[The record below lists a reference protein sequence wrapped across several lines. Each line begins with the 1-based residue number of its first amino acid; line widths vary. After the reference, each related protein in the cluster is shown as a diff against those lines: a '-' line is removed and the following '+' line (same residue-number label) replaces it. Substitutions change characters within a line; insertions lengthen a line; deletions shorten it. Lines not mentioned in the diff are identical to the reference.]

1 MPPMPGRPSK
11 GPMPKFPVLMN
22 RAELPKAP
30 ISGVKRAIVL
40 LIDFSDNPYI
50 HPSMKFQNLLFS
62 TNNNSLTNYYLEVS
76 YDSFTVNGEAR
87 GWYRAPHN
95 YSYYVAGGYGIE
107 NQYPN
112 NVQKLVE
119 DAVKLADGTVDF
131 SEYDND
137 GDGYVDAIFVVHSGP
152 GAEETGSKDDIWS
165 HKWQLSDPSRGCPGR
180 YLTNDGVYVDV
191 YSMEPER
198 MKNNSLVSVGVF
210 CHEFCHVL
218 GAPDLYNTSSG
229 SYVVG
234 RFCLM
239 DKGSWNGSPPGSS
252 PAHISAWLR
261 YLFGWVEPTPV
272 ERDNTTWI
280 LNARIPAVEN
290 ESVMYRL
297 LSNPGGNDWSSQS
310 PEPASGEYFLI
321 ENRQQIGFDAS
332 LPGSGLLIW
341 HIDES
346 QPNNNDAN
354 RRLACVMQADTNSST
369 STIGE
374 EGDMWEDSEEGFS
387 NSSIPSS
394 HFFDGRPSGVSV
406 TNISSSSEIMSADI
420 KVGLVLLGTVYNYPN
435 PVKSEY
441 TTIFYVPSDTI
452 EARDKIPYFKVTIF
466 NLAGEKVR
474 VLDKEGEE
482 IIPKQRRALWN
493 CKNDNG
499 GEVASGVYF
508 YIIETEGERNRGKI
522 TFIH

>member
-22 RAELPKAP
+22 RAELAKAP

-76 YDSFTVNGEAR
+76 YDSFTVNGEAS
-87 GWYRAPHN
+87 GWYRTPHN

-119 DAVKLADGTVDF
+119 DAVKLADETVNFKD
-131 SEYDND
+131 YDND

-152 GAEETGSKDDIWS
+152 GAEETGDSNDIWS
-165 HKWQLSDPSRGCPGR
+165 HKWQLSDLSRGCPGP

-198 MKNNSLVSVGVF
+198 MENNSLVSVGVF

-272 ERDNTTWI
+272 ERGNATWI
-280 LNARIPAVEN
+280 PNARIPAVEN
-290 ESVMYRL
+290 ESKIYRL

-310 PEPASGEYFLI
+310 PDTGEYFLI

-346 QPNNNDAN
+346 QTDNNDAN

-369 STIGE
+369 TTIGE
-374 EGDMWEDSEEGFS
+374 ASDMWKSSGGGFS

-394 HFFDGRPSGVSV
+394 ALWDGTATGVSV
-406 TNISSSSEIMSADI
+406 TYISASAHIMTATLR
-420 KVGLVLLGTVYNYPN
+420 VGPVLFGRVYNFPN
-435 PVKSEY
+435 PCKNGR
-441 TTIFYVPSDTI
+441 TIICY
-452 EARDKIPYFKVTIF
+452 IPTDEEELVNKYPHFKVTIF

-474 VLDKEGEE
+474 VLDKEPDE
-482 IIPKQRRALWN
+482 IDRFVRQALWN

-499 GEVASGVYF
+499 GEVASGLYF